1 VPGSSPAHVL
11 RAPLKATLL
20 MLGAMGF
27 FAAMSAFI
35 RLAAEELHPL
45 EVVFFRNF
53 LALLMMLPWLMRRG
67 LGGLKTQR
75 LGLYSLRALVNI
87 FGMAAG
93 FTALTLIPLAE
104 ATALSFTAPLFAT
117 IGAVLVLGEVIRR
130 RRIAA
135 LIIGFAGTLIVLR
148 PGVEAISLGAMLAL
162 INALSISI
170 TTLIVKMLTRSEG
183 PEAIVTYMALLM
195 SPLSLLPALFVWQ
208 TPSWTA
214 LGWMVL
220 LAGAG
225 TLGHLLF
232 TRAFALAEV
241 SQIQPLEFVR
251 LPMVAVVAYM
261 LFAEVP
267 TVWTWLGGSVIF
279 AATAYITHR
288 EARLARRAAL
298 VARPPPAA

>member
-1 VPGSSPAHVL
+1 MPGVSL

-20 MLGAMGF
+20 MLGAMAC
-27 FAAMSAFI
+27 FAAMSTFI
-35 RLAAEELHPL
+35 RLATQELHPL

-53 LALLMMLPWLMRRG
+53 LALLLMLPWLARRG
-67 LGGLKTQR
+67 LGGLKTKR
-75 LGLYSLRALVNI
+75 LGLYGLRASINVV
-87 FGMAAG
+87 GMAAG

-117 IGAVLVLGEVIRR
+117 IGAALLLGEVIRT

-135 LIIGFAGTLIVLR
+135 LVVGFAGTMLVLR
-148 PGVEAISLGAMLAL
+148 PGLEAVSLGALLAL
-162 INALSISI
+162 VNALSISI
-170 TTLIVKMLTRSEG
+170 TTLIVKMLTRSEE
-183 PEAIVTYMALLM
+183 PEQIVTYMALLM
-195 SPLSLLPALFVWQ
+195 SPLSLVPALFVWQ
-208 TPSWTA
+208 TPSWA
-214 LGWMVL
+214 VLGWLVL

-241 SQIQPLEFVR
+241 SQIQPLEFIR
-251 LPMVAVVAYM
+251 LPMVAVIAYV

-279 AATAYITHR
+279 VATAYITHR
-288 EARLARRAAL
+288 EAQLARRAAL
-298 VARPPPAA
+298 APRPPPAA

>member
-1 VPGSSPAHVL
+1 MPGSSPAHVL